1 MGMLHPV
8 IYTPHEEKKNGP
20 RRVASRALMEKNK
33 TKNKT
38 KKGARDAS
46 RALVLIVEGL
56 VVLKK
61 RKPGPE
67 TRLGP
72 YTRGSVYGE
81 ENTGARD
88 ASQALVLVVEV
99 VVVVK
104 KTQGPETRLGPRYS
118 WLW

>member
-1 MGMLHPV
+1 MSSNLH
-8 IYTPHEEKKNGP
+8 GP
-20 RRVASRALMEKNK
+20 RRVASRALVEKNK
-33 TKNKT
+33 TKNK
-38 KKGARDAS
+38 GAQDAS
-46 RALVLIVEGL
+46 RALVLIVEDL

-67 TRLGP
+67 MRLGP
-72 YTRGSVYGE
+72 CTRGGVRGGE

-88 ASQALVLVVEV
+88 ASQALVL
-99 VVVVK
+99 VVK